1 MSLKSPVNEVH
12 TYLLMHYR
20 NNLYRGMNKQV
31 SMFKRIY
38 NLVGYT
44 TLITSFT
51 DSSVLDKYIVKN
63 YLVLDYKSKK
73 VLVEI
78 IMKSQSV

>member
-1 MSLKSPVNEVH
+1 
-12 TYLLMHYR
+12 
-20 NNLYRGMNKQV
+20 
-31 SMFKRIY
+31 MFKRIY
-38 NLVGYT
+38 NLVGYI

-78 IMKSQSV
+78 IIKSQSV